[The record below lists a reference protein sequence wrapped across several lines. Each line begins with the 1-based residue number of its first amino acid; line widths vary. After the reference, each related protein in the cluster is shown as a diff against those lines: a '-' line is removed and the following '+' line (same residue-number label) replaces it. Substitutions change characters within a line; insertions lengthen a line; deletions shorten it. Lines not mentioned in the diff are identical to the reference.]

1 MKGIF
6 RLRTR
11 KTKYRA
17 ICDIQILLE
26 FPENISLDNDM
37 DLRGKIVC
45 YFMVL
50 SGFRV
55 KTMSKLSKAVSDNT
69 ALLITTVPPYK
80 GVLSDTIVV
89 GCRIQWKI
97 HE

>member
-6 RLRTR
+6 RLRSR
-11 KTKYRA
+11 KTKYHA

-26 FPENISLDNDM
+26 FPENISLGNDM
-37 DLRGKIVC
+37 DLRGKIVY

-50 SGFRV
+50 YGLRV

-89 GCRIQWKI
+89 GCKIQWKI
-97 HE
+97 HA